1 MKRLTLWLMTGL
13 TGWLALK
20 SLRAERDAAVAAAG
34 GAQRL
39 KRPPGHS
46 ATRAELIHER
56 GDRGRAADEP
66 SDIPARGWNDILI
79 RTYRSISEDRV
90 TALAAGVTYY
100 ILLALFPGITA
111 LVSIYGMIANPADI
125 EDHLNSLSGTIPSDA
140 ISIISGQL
148 HYLASQD
155 QKTLGLAFFGG
166 LLVSLWSANAAI
178 KALFDALNVVYGEKE
193 KRNFFILNVLSL
205 AFTAGMVL
213 FMVVA
218 LIGIV
223 VVPAILDLLYLGA
236 ASESIVNILRWP
248 TLLAIVVLGLAVL
261 YRYGPCRADA
271 RWRWIS
277 WGSVAAAILWLIVS
291 MLFSWYASNF
301 GNYNKTYGSLGAVIA
316 FMVWTWL
323 STIIVLMGGE
333 LNAEIEHQTAR
344 DSTTGPPKP
353 LGARGAKMAD
363 TVGAA
368 QDYGRSSGS

>member
-1 MKRLTLWLMTGL
+1 MKRLTLWLLTGL

-20 SLRAERDAAVAAAG
+20 SLRAEGDAAVAAAP
-34 GAQRL
+34 GAARRG

-46 ATRAELIHER
+46 ATSAELAHER

-66 SDIPARGWNDILI
+66 SEIPPRGWKDILI

-100 ILLALFPGITA
+100 VLLALFPGITA
-111 LVSIYGMIANPADI
+111 LVSIYGMIADPADI
-125 EDHLNSLSGTIPSDA
+125 GEHLATLSGTLPREA
-140 ISIISGQL
+140 IDIVGGQL

-155 QKTLGLAFFGG
+155 QQTLGLAFFVG

-193 KRNFFILNVLSL
+193 KRNIITLNALSL
-205 AFTAGMVL
+205 LFTAGLVL
-213 FMVVA
+213 FLVLAM
-218 LIGIV
+218 IGIIV
-223 VVPAILDLLYLGA
+223 IPAILDLLYLGA
-236 ASESIVNILRWP
+236 MSELILNVLRWP
-248 TLLAIVVLGLAVL
+248 AMLAIVVLSLAVL
-261 YRYGPCRADA
+261 YRYGPSRADA
-271 RWRWIS
+271 RWRWLS

-301 GNYNKTYGSLGAVIA
+301 GHYNKTYGSLGAVIA

-323 STIIVLMGGE
+323 SGTIVLMGGE

-363 TVGAA
+363 TIGAA
-368 QDYGRSSGS
+368 QD

>member
-1 MKRLTLWLMTGL
+1 MRRLTLWLMTGL

-20 SLRAERDAAVAAAG
+20 SLRAEGDAAVAAAG
-34 GAQRL
+34 ASSGHA

-46 ATRAELIHER
+46 ATRAELVHEHR
-56 GDRGRAADEP
+56 DRGRAADEP
-66 SDIPARGWNDILI
+66 SEIPPRGWKDILI

-111 LVSIYGMIANPADI
+111 LVSIYGMIADPADI
-125 EDHLNSLSGTIPSDA
+125 EEQLASLSGAIPNDA

-148 HYLASQD
+148 HFLASQD
-155 QKTLGLAFFGG
+155 QKALGLAFFGG

-193 KRNFFILNVLSL
+193 KRNFFILNALSL
-205 AFTAGMVL
+205 CFTAGMVL
-213 FMVVA
+213 FLVLAM
-218 LIGIV
+218 IGIV
-223 VVPAILDLLYLGA
+223 VVPAVLDLLYLGS
-236 ASESIVNILRWP
+236 ASELIINLLRWP
-248 TLLAIVVLGLAVL
+248 AMLAIVVLGLAVL

-277 WGSVAAAILWLIVS
+277 WGSIAAAILWLIVS

-323 STIIVLMGGE
+323 SAIIVLMGGE

-344 DSTTGPPKP
+344 DSTTGRPRP

-368 QDYGRSSGS
+368 QD

>member
-34 GAQRL
+34 GGAQRL

-46 ATRAELIHER
+46 ATRAELARER

-66 SDIPARGWNDILI
+66 SDIPARGWKDILI

-111 LVSIYGMIANPADI
+111 LVSIYGMIADPADI

-193 KRNFFILNVLSL
+193 KRNFFILNMLSL

-223 VVPAILDLLYLGA
+223 VVPAVLDLLYLGS
-236 ASESIVNILRWP
+236 ASALIINLLRWP
-248 TLLAIVVLGLAVL
+248 AMLAIVVLGVAVL

-271 RWRWIS
+271 RWRWLS

-333 LNAEIEHQTAR
+333 LNAEIEHQTAK

-368 QDYGRSSGS
+368 QD